1 MQDSKITST
10 DLEDGD
16 LTTKIKLINRDALN
30 KIGKQTLIYEVT
42 DSDGNTTINNGLN
55 ITVKK

>member
-42 DSDGNTTINNGLN
+42 DSDGNTAINNGLN